1 MKKLITGIL
10 ATTLTLAAACGF
22 ASCDDSSKDVVKII
36 DVNLTEEEYA
46 FVMDKENTTL
56 KEDFDEFLAQLK
68 S

>member
-36 DVNLTEEEYA
+36 DVNLTEEEEA
-46 FVMDKENTTL
+46 KLLHSADTL
-56 KEDFDEFLAQLK
+56 KEVIRNL
-68 S
+68 SI